1 MEADKKQPYYNTKES
16 VAVLAKANRL
26 QRFNYQSLIVQFAKE
41 FGMSPTKVEEK
52 ESFDT
57 VIQVLWELKE
67 EREYQERFNEIWR
80 NIQE

>member
-1 MEADKKQPYYNTKES
+1 
-16 VAVLAKANRL
+16 
-26 QRFNYQSLIVQFAKE
+26 
-41 FGMSPTKVEEK
+41 MSPSKVEED